1 MRSRMAEPRS
11 APPIPHV
18 QDCPRPLI
26 VKGVESQGVFTWENS
41 HRREFHTGMT
51 FLFRIAFTLWLD
63 HFISLYLKVHFM
75 LRFKITNITHAL
87 PVPVYQQTDFTP
99 KCVLHMMPLRDF
111 VPEWNSRPGATT
123 GVSSRRGDSRWHDI
137 FWWYHVNK
145 FRIMRWNRS

>member
-1 MRSRMAEPRS
+1 MPSRMAEPRS
-11 APPIPHV
+11 APLIPDV

-26 VKGVESQGVFTWENS
+26 VDGVESQGVFTWENS

-51 FLFRIAFTLWLD
+51 FSFRVAFTLWLG

-99 KCVLHMMPLRDF
+99 KRMVISRLHDAVARF
-111 VPEWNSRPGATT
+111 RT
-123 GVSSRRGDSRWHDI
+123 GVRFSPRCNNRGELTPGWLAPAWH
-137 FWWYHVNK
+137 FLFVSCK
-145 FRIMRWNRS
+145 QM